1 MNYRKVTLD
10 DLPAII
16 LMGRGFWE
24 QTSYHKAGMLYSPER
39 ATMFATLA
47 IKDGISV
54 IAEEEGKIYGMMIC
68 LVSPA
73 LFSDD
78 LLCSDLAFYVSP
90 TGRGLGV
97 GRALLSCVRQ
107 EAEER
112 GIKAIAMMSLQSVHP
127 AASEALFRSEAYHH
141 TQSTYLLVLK

>member
-1 MNYRKVTLD
+1 
-10 DLPAII
+10 
-16 LMGRGFWE
+16 MGRGFWE

-47 IKDGISV
+47 INDGISV
-54 IAEEEGKIYGMMIC
+54 IADEDGVTYGMMVC
-68 LVSPA
+68 LVTPA

-78 LLCSDLAFYVSP
+78 LLCNDLAFYVSP
-90 TGRGLGV
+90 AGRRLGV

-112 GIKAIAMMSLQSVHP
+112 GIKAVAMMSLQSVHP
-127 AASEALFRSEAYHH
+127 AASEALFRSEGYHH
-141 TQSTYLLVLK
+141 AESTYLLVLK